1 MCTFSG
7 LITGVGPRYCPSI
20 EDKLVKFADRT
31 SHQIFLEPEGYNTDV
46 VYPNGISTS
55 LPADVQEEFIHTIK
69 GLENVKIIR
78 YAYAIEYDYVDPMEL
93 DHCLKVKKTKG
104 LYLAGQINGT
114 TGYEEAAAQGVIA
127 GINAALNAVGNNQE
141 FYIDRS
147 EGYIGVMIDDLITKG
162 VDEPYRMFTSRSEYR
177 LYLRADN
184 ADLRLTEKGYQIG
197 CVSQDRYAVFKSKK
211 EQLDKYRNIVQQTYI
226 SVAAID
232 KYNLPI
238 KKDGNKK
245 SVFDLLGYNDVSR
258 ETIMKIMPEI
268 KNVQDNVFE
277 QLCIEAKYSGYMK
290 RQSNDIETFKKDEA
304 VKIKSDIDYR
314 KIGGLSREVVAK
326 LEKVRPSTIGEASR
340 ISGVTPAAVIA
351 ILGYMKNKG
360 RKYEREKF
368 DVVRKVV

>member
-1 MCTFSG
+1 M
-7 LITGVGPRYCPSI
+7 
-20 EDKLVKFADRT
+20 
-31 SHQIFLEPEGYNTDV
+31 EPEGYNTDV

-55 LPADVQEEFIHTIK
+55 LPTDVQEEFIHTIK

-184 ADLRLTEKGYQIG
+184 ADLRLTEKGTKL
-197 CVSQDRYAVFKSKK
+197 VVFLKTDTLYLKARKNNLINTEILYSKHT
-211 EQLDKYRNIVQQTYI
+211 YRLLRLTNII
-226 SVAAID
+226 
-232 KYNLPI
+232 
-238 KKDGNKK
+238 
-245 SVFDLLGYNDVSR
+245 
-258 ETIMKIMPEI
+258 
-268 KNVQDNVFE
+268 
-277 QLCIEAKYSGYMK
+277 
-290 RQSNDIETFKKDEA
+290 
-304 VKIKSDIDYR
+304 YR
-314 KIGGLSREVVAK
+314 
-326 LEKVRPSTIGEASR
+326 
-340 ISGVTPAAVIA
+340 
-351 ILGYMKNKG
+351 
-360 RKYEREKF
+360 
-368 DVVRKVV
+368 